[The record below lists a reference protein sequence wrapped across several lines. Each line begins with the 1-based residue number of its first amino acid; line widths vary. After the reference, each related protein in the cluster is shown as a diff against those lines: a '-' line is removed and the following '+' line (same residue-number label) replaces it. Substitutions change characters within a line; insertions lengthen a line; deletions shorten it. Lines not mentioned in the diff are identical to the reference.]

1 MLVGAVGLLALGK
14 PVTGGKR
21 FPDDFTL
28 TLPGLSGK
36 KSLAQVFTQHRTAHP
51 HLEYMHLVANF
62 VTTSLSAVAAL

>member
-1 MLVGAVGLLALGK
+1 MYPAGRKEFGVNVGSIKPWQTVLVGAVGLLALGK

-36 KSLAQVFTQHRTAHP
+36 KSLAQVSVQPKH
-51 HLEYMHLVANF
+51 
-62 VTTSLSAVAAL
+62 AA